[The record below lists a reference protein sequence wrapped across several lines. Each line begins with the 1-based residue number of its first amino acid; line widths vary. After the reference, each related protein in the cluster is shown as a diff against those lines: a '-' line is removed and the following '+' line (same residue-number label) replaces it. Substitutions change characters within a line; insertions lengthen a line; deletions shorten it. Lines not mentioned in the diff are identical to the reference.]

1 MIEQEMHLIIKRF
14 SIDNMGDDVIH
25 GFSHVKRVL
34 NSCLYLGKKLNASLL
49 ILEISALLHD
59 IGRRHENIDIEGKN
73 HAEISAD
80 MALNFLKLRDFKL
93 TQEEIENIVHSIKSH
108 SFSNNFFPNT
118 LEAKILSDSD
128 KLDALGAIGL
138 FRTIGFAIKKGAGI
152 EKVIDHLEKKILKL
166 KDQMNLDIS
175 KKLAEDRHKI
185 VLDFYRIIK
194 SEI

>member
-14 SIDNMGDDVIH
+14 SIDNIGDDVIH
-25 GFSHVKRVL
+25 VFSHVKRVL